1 MVLPHCSPPGWPHIA
16 EGRFARS
23 IQTDRHEGCRVALLG
38 VPDDLGVRLNRGR
51 PGAREGPTAL
61 RRALASYGTL
71 TPHGFDWPGV
81 FDAGDVQ
88 PAPGEDE
95 DALHETHD
103 RVEEAARALHA
114 LGLTVI
120 GIGGGHDLTLPLAR
134 AAARARQA
142 RLGVVYLDAHLDVR
156 EAAGSG
162 MPFRALVEQGHVREL
177 RVHGLRDEANAR
189 EHIEWFLSKGGVI
202 DRDEDV
208 DRWPHGD
215 VYASLDLDAIDA
227 AHAPGV
233 SALNPAGLTPRE
245 AERWARQAGRH
256 QGVRGFDLMELNP
269 WHDEQ
274 GRTARVAAMLLL
286 AFLRGVSE
294 REA

>member
-23 IQTDRHEGCRVALLG
+23 IQTDRPEGCRVALLG

-51 PGAREGPTAL
+51 PGAREGPIAL
-61 RRALASYGTL
+61 RRALATYGTL
-71 TPHGFDWPGV
+71 SPHGFDWPAV

-88 PAPGEDE
+88 VAPGEDE
-95 DALHETHD
+95 DALIQTHR
-103 RVEEAARALHA
+103 RVEDAARALHD
-114 LGLTVI
+114 LGLIVV

-134 AAARARQA
+134 AMARTCRS
-142 RLGVVYLDAHLDVR
+142 RIGVVYLDAHLDVR
-156 EAAGSG
+156 EAVGSG
-162 MPFRALVEQGHVREL
+162 MPFRGLVEQGHAREL
-177 RVHGLRDEANAR
+177 RVHGMRDELNSR
-189 EHIEWFLSKGGVI
+189 EHVEWFLSKGGVI
-202 DRDEDV
+202 DRDENIDQ
-208 DRWPHGD
+208 WPRGD

-256 QGVRGFDLMELNP
+256 PGVRGFDLMELNP

-286 AFLRGVSE
+286 AFLRGVME
-294 REA
+294 RSA